1 MGRDRPA
8 IVAFF
13 NKVMDGSP
21 IPVMIYNFPGA
32 AAGIDL
38 TSDELITLAD
48 HPNCFG
54 AKLTCAMIGK
64 GQRLAHYT
72 QQPEYLAKHASFL
85 NSVSASGQFQV
96 LPGFSESLL
105 PALLA
110 RHTGC
115 ITGTGNVFPK
125 TMARLYSQSVKGL
138 AGDAAALKEAMALQ
152 DRVARSDYIIV
163 KAGIQG
169 TKHALDHFVHKGLG
183 GGARLPLGPASKE
196 VIDMVEKELKEDW
209 EFECSL

>member
-1 MGRDRPA
+1 
-8 IVAFF
+8 
-13 NKVMDGSP
+13 
-21 IPVMIYNFPGA
+21 MIYKRHLADSSGA

-38 TSDELITLAD
+38 NSDELIQLAE

-64 GQRLAHYT
+64 GQRLAAHT
-72 QQPEYLAKHASFL
+72 QSKEYLARHGAYLST
-85 NSVSASGQFQV
+85 ATATGQFHV

-105 PALLA
+105 PALMG

-125 TMARLYSQSVKGL
+125 TIARLYTQAVKGL
-138 AGDAAALKEAMALQ
+138 AGDAAALKEAQALQ
-152 DRVARSDYIIV
+152 DRVARSDFIIV

-169 TKHALDHFVHKGLG
+169 TKHALDHFVQPGLG
-183 GGARLPLGPASKE
+183 GSARLPLGKATPE
-196 VIDMVEKELKEDW
+196 VIKMVEEDLKEDW
-209 EFECSL
+209 EFECTL

>member
-1 MGRDRPA
+1 MELELTT
-8 IVAFF
+8 
-13 NKVMDGSP
+13 S
-21 IPVMIYNFPGA
+21 GA

-38 TSDELITLAD
+38 NSDELCTLAE

-54 AKLTCAMIGK
+54 AKLTCAKIGK
-64 GQRLAHYT
+64 GQRLAAYT
-72 QQPEYLAKHASFL
+72 QTPEFLSKRGPQLA
-85 NSVSASGQFQV
+85 SVTETGAFQV

-110 RHTGC
+110 KHHGC

-125 TMARLYSQSVKGL
+125 TISRLYTQALKGL
-138 AGDAAALKEAMALQ
+138 KGDAKALEEAVKLQ
-152 DRVARSDYIIV
+152 DRVARSDFIIV

-169 TKHALDHFVHKGLG
+169 TKHALDHFVQPGLG
-183 GGARLPLGPASKE
+183 GTSRLPLGKLTPE
-196 VIDMVEKELKEDW
+196 VRAMVETELKEDW